1 VTIDEPTL
9 MTVLGLA
16 ALTASAMFFALAVF
30 ARQIPGVRYWAAGA
44 LAIGFATLIDGPRLI
59 SDWRVA
65 SLLFNIP
72 FSVGQA
78 FILAGTMQFCNR
90 PHATRVLRIFVV
102 LAVVL
107 TVSFT
112 YVTPDDKWRIWTLS
126 SFQGIVNLASA
137 YILLKYPDP
146 LSKGVFLVSSLVA
159 ALQAAAALA
168 QGVLIGASSVAITY
182 AAPQLPLANI
192 ISWGGAMLNI
202 IIGNWLL
209 FLLIMLR
216 LVADLRVAAE
226 RDVLTG
232 LLNRRGLRPHIDA
245 ILRRGE
251 ANGGAIGIMILDIDH
266 FKAIN
271 DTYGHEV
278 GDKVLMVMGD
288 VLLKMHFASATPCRW
303 GGEEFCI
310 VVEGQSRD
318 YMVQM
323 ADHIRK
329 NFQRGT
335 SDLGLL
341 DAGKTVSVGIART
354 FIDDNFEM
362 SSLISIADAQLYM
375 AKLAG
380 RDRVAVAE

>member
-1 VTIDEPTL
+1 MTIDEPTL

-16 ALTASAMFFALAVF
+16 ALTASAMFLALAVF
-30 ARQIPGVRYWAAGA
+30 AKRIPGVRYWAAGA
-44 LAIGFATLIDGPRLI
+44 FAVGFATVIDGPRMVT
-59 SDWRVA
+59 DWRVA

-90 PHATRVLRIFVV
+90 PNATRVLQVFAALAIF
-102 LAVVL
+102 L
-107 TVSFT
+107 TVCFT
-112 YVTPDDKWRIWTLS
+112 YITPDDKWRIWTLS
-126 SFQGIVNLASA
+126 SYQGVINLATA
-137 YILLKYPDP
+137 WVLLRYPDP
-146 LSKGVFLVSSLVA
+146 SSRSVFRISSFMA
-159 ALQAAAALA
+159 ALQAAAAVA
-168 QGVLIGASSVAITY
+168 QGVLIGSSSVSITY

-202 IIGNWLL
+202 IVANWLL

-226 RDVLTG
+226 SDVLTG
-232 LLNRRGLRPHIDA
+232 LLNRRGLRPHLDA
-245 ILRRGE
+245 ILHRGE

-278 GDKVLMVMGD
+278 GDKVLMVMGQ
-288 VLLKMHFASATPCRW
+288 VLLKMNFASATPCRW

-310 VVEGQSRD
+310 VVEGQSRE
-318 YMVQM
+318 YLVQM
-323 ADHIRK
+323 AEHIRK
-329 NFQRGT
+329 GFQRGT
-335 SDLGLL
+335 DELGIL
-341 DAGKTVSVGIART
+341 DTGKTVSVGIARG
-354 FIDDNFEM
+354 FMDARFEL
-362 SSLISIADAQLYM
+362 STLISIADAQLYM

>member
-1 VTIDEPTL
+1 

-16 ALTASAMFFALAVF
+16 ALTASVMFFALAAF
-30 ARQIPGVRYWAAGA
+30 ARQIPGVLYWAAGA
-44 LAIGFATLIDGPRLI
+44 LAIGLATVIDGPRLI

-65 SLLFNIP
+65 SLMFNIP
-72 FSVGQA
+72 FSVGPA

-90 PHATRVLRIFVV
+90 PQATRVLQLFAL
-102 LAVVL
+102 LAVML
-107 TVSFT
+107 TVGFT
-112 YVTPDDKWRIWTLS
+112 YLVPDDKWRIWTLS
-126 SFQGIVNLASA
+126 SYQGVVNLATA
-137 YILLKYPDP
+137 YVLFKFPDP
-146 LSKGVFLVSSLVA
+146 FSRRVFRVSSVVA
-159 ALQAAAALA
+159 ALQALAAVA

-192 ISWGGAMLNI
+192 VSWGGAMLNI

-271 DTYGHEV
+271 DTYGHEA
-278 GDKVLMVMGD
+278 GDKVLMVMGE
-288 VLLKMHFASATPCRW
+288 VLLKMHFPSATPCRW

-318 YMVQM
+318 YMVQV
-323 ADHIRK
+323 ADHIRR

-335 SDLGLL
+335 AELGIL
-341 DAGKTVSVGIART
+341 DAGRTVSVGIARS
-354 FIDDNFEM
+354 FIDNNFEM

-375 AKLAG
+375 AKLGG

>member
-1 VTIDEPTL
+1 MTIDEPTL
-9 MTVLGLA
+9 MTMLGLA

-44 LAIGFATLIDGPRLI
+44 LAIGFATVIDGPRLI
-59 SDWRVA
+59 ADWRLA
-65 SLLFNIP
+65 SLMFNIP

-90 PHATRVLRIFVV
+90 PHATRALQLFA
-102 LAVVL
+102 LFAVVL
-107 TVSFT
+107 TVCFT
-112 YVTPDDKWRIWTLS
+112 YVAPDDKWRIWTLS
-126 SFQGIVNLASA
+126 SCQGLVNLATA
-137 YILLKYPDP
+137 YVLFKFPDP
-146 LSKGVFLVSSLVA
+146 FSRGVFLVSALVA
-159 ALQAAAALA
+159 VLQAGAAFA

-202 IIGNWLL
+202 IVGNWLM

-251 ANGGAIGIMILDIDH
+251 ANGGAIGIMILDIDY

-271 DTYGHEV
+271 DTYGHEA

-288 VLLKMHFASATPCRW
+288 VLLKMHFPSATPCRW

-318 YMVQM
+318 YMVQL

-329 NFQRGT
+329 GFQRGT
-335 SDLGLL
+335 ADLGLL
-341 DAGKTVSVGIART
+341 DAGKTVSVGIARS
-354 FIDDNFEM
+354 FIDDEFEM

-375 AKLAG
+375 AKLGG

>member
-1 VTIDEPTL
+1 MTIDEPTL
-9 MTVLGLA
+9 MTMLGLA

-44 LAIGFATLIDGPRLI
+44 LAIGFATVIDGPRLI
-59 SDWRVA
+59 ADWRLA
-65 SLLFNIP
+65 SLMFNIP

-90 PHATRVLRIFVV
+90 PHATRALQLFA
-102 LAVVL
+102 LFAVVL
-107 TVSFT
+107 TVCFT
-112 YVTPDDKWRIWTLS
+112 YVTPDDKWRIWSLS
-126 SFQGIVNLASA
+126 SCQGLVNLATA
-137 YILLKYPDP
+137 YVLFKFPDP
-146 LSKGVFLVSSLVA
+146 FSRGVFLVSGLVA
-159 ALQAAAALA
+159 VLQAGAAFA

-182 AAPQLPLANI
+182 AAPQLPLAHI

-202 IIGNWLL
+202 IVGNWLM

-251 ANGGAIGIMILDIDH
+251 ANGGAIGIMILDIDY

-271 DTYGHEV
+271 DTYGHEA

-288 VLLKMHFASATPCRW
+288 VLLKMHFPSATPCRW

-318 YMVQM
+318 YMVQL

-329 NFQRGT
+329 GFQRGT
-335 SDLGLL
+335 ADLGLL
-341 DAGKTVSVGIART
+341 DAGKTVSVGIARS
-354 FIDDNFEM
+354 FIDDEFEM

-375 AKLAG
+375 AKLGG